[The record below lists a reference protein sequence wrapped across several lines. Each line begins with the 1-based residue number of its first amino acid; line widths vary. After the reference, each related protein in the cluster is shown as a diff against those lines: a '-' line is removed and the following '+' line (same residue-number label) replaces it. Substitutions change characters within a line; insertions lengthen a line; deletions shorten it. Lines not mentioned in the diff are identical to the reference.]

1 MSDNPDKK
9 RAVAL
14 KYDGQA
20 APRVTAKGDG
30 AVADRI
36 VEIAEANGVPVEE
49 NASLAAALSTIELE
63 AEIPVELYQAVA
75 EVIAYVMRTAEA
87 SR

>member
-1 MSDNPDKK
+1 MSGTEDTR

-14 KYDGQA
+14 HYDGDA

-30 AVADRI
+30 PIADRI

-49 NASLAAALSTIELE
+49 NAGLAAALSTIELE

-75 EVIAYVMRTAEA
+75 EVIAYVMRTAQA
-87 SR
+87 DR